1 MRLERPRIVNYE
13 AFGEKIKCWA
23 KGVEPLP
30 KTMDEFKAQMAAA
43 NVGCQMPASYKKL
56 KFVQGNA
63 ETLVIRLPERALLE
77 DSEAH
82 LAEPGSD
89 YPMPPVYERV
99 FQTKPKIDDKMAF
112 HAARVGD
119 YTISMCG

>member
-13 AFGEKIKCWA
+13 AFGEKIKSWA